1 MMFQHMFAE
10 MNEMLDEISKFYPN
24 AQGTQ
29 KQELTH
35 KWNLLKHMSDE
46 IIEEWLNFEEK
57 MGTVRQNWNETEDA
71 NIVLPEMKCDAYE
84 KGEGYYKLL
93 MFSKA
98 LEQFQNVV
106 HDYPDGLVGRTYLA
120 MCHLHLQQLSEASSH
135 FIAVLEKATNNRLRS
150 IIYNALGCIEAQRG
164 KRLKAKEYFALAHQS
179 DPTLPEPLMNLQAC
193 DSSTG
198 KLKFGDELSPLM

>member
-10 MNEMLDEISKFYPN
+10 MNEMLDEISKFYPM

-35 KWNLLKHMSDE
+35 KWNLLKNMSDG
-46 IIEEWLNFEEK
+46 IIEEWLSFEEK
-57 MGTVRQNWNETEDA
+57 MGSVRENWNEADA
-71 NIVLPEMKCDAYE
+71 SSYVLPEMKCDAYE

-98 LEQFQNVV
+98 LEQFKIVV
-106 HDYPDGLVGRTYLA
+106 QGYPDSLVGRTYLA
-120 MCHLHLQQLSEASSH
+120 MCHLHLQQLSEAASH
-135 FIAVLEKATNNRLRS
+135 FTAVLERATSSRLRS

-179 DPTLPEPLMNLQAC
+179 DPTLPEPLANLQAC
-193 DSSTG
+193 DHSSG